1 MKHMD
6 FLNIIIEYENHLFL
20 PSNYAK
26 TSILFFQ
33 IAAEALSCR
42 NAAAMFDLSSFC
54 KILIEGSDAK
64 NALSWICTND
74 IDGLPKS

>member
-1 MKHMD
+1 MPKQV
-6 FLNIIIEYENHLFL
+6 Y
-20 PSNYAK
+20 Y
-26 TSILFFQ
+26 FQ